1 VSNSLFSP
9 TSSTRV
15 TLYDVCARLW
25 GPAGLQTLAEA
36 VAPPC
41 AAALGCSVAAV
52 QQAGPLELLVS
63 TGNGALVLLSGAD
76 SGAAPAVSA
85 AVQPLPQA
93 QPFVLEAAYSRC
105 VLHKKR
111 AYLAPYLRKL
121 SSPEA
126 PAAQVATYAAYCGA
140 CGRAR
145 GRSRRTARCT
155 W

>member
-1 VSNSLFSP
+1 MTCVRGLRES
-9 TSSTRV
+9 
-15 TLYDVCARLW
+15 
-25 GPAGLQTLAEA
+25 AGLQTLAEAVA

-63 TGNGALVLLSGAD
+63 TGHGDLVLLSGAG

-85 AVQPLPQA
+85 AAQPLPQA
-93 QPFVLEAAYSRC
+93 QPFVLEAAYRASAGA
-105 VLHKKR
+105 VVAALHSS
-111 AYLAPYLRKL
+111 AASLAPYLRKL
-121 SSPEA
+121 SPPSA

-145 GRSRRTARCT
+145 GRSRRTARCMS
-155 W
+155 